1 MDQISLFDV
10 TSAWGMTYTL
20 LPLES
25 WMKELVSDG
34 EWCIDMDGHPA
45 VLRTVLEV
53 PDGQE
58 YYHFRGGKK
67 LYGAVFVG

>member
-1 MDQISLFDV
+1 MDDV
-10 TSAWGMTYTL
+10 KSAWGMTYEL
-20 LPLES
+20 LPLEG

-45 VLRTVLEV
+45 VLRAVLEV

-58 YYHFRGGKK
+58 YYHFRGGETV
-67 LYGAVFVG
+67 YGAIFVG

>member
-1 MDQISLFDV
+1 MDDV
-10 TSAWGMTYTL
+10 TSAWGVTYTL

-45 VLRTVLEV
+45 VLRAVQEV

>member
-1 MDQISLFDV
+1 MDDV

-25 WMKELVSDG
+25 WMKELVPDG

-58 YYHFRGGKK
+58 YYRFRGGEK
-67 LYGAVFVG
+67 LYGAIFVG

>member
-20 LPLES
+20 LSLDD

-45 VLRTVLEV
+45 VLRAVQEV
-53 PDGQE
+53 PDGQK
-58 YYHFRGGKK
+58 YYHFRGGEK
-67 LYGAVFVG
+67 LYGAIFVG